1 MSINNPRNN
10 NPRNNKSP
18 PNKKRSTTTKGR
30 VTLYLEW
37 SLEPSW
43 KNRIEME
50 KILALT
56 CHKLG
61 EENLLSWSDVEVKSY
76 NYKIDLNLRHKK
88 PQTKRNKNDHK

>member
-1 MSINNPRNN
+1 MKNQ
-10 NPRNNKSP
+10 
-18 PNKKRSTTTKGR
+18 PNKPNNRERPINKTTKGR

-37 SLEPSW
+37 DLEPSW

-56 CHKLG
+56 CHKLK

-76 NYKIDLNLRHKK
+76 NYRIDLNLRQKR
-88 PQTKRNKNDHK
+88 PQTKRPQVKRTKHDDK